1 MTAMAAPDGVVLEV
15 AVRAA
20 DSPSQERLGRI
31 AAMLREA
38 EMAGHPSARSREG
51 RRNPAP
57 RRTRPAA

>member
-1 MTAMAAPDGVVLEV
+1 MPVPDGLVLEV

-38 EMAGHPSARSREG
+38 EMAGHPSARGHGG
-51 RRNPAP
+51 RRGPAP
-57 RRTRPAA
+57 RRASSAA

>member
-1 MTAMAAPDGVVLEV
+1 MTVMPAPDGVVLEV

-38 EMAGHPSARSREG
+38 DMAGHPSAHGHGG
-51 RRNPAP
+51 RRGPAS
-57 RRTRPAA
+57 RRVRPAA